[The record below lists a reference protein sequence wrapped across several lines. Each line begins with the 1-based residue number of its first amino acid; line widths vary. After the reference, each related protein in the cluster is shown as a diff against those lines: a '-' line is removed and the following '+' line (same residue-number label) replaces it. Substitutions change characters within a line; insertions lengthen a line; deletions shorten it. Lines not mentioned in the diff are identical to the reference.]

1 MVIVIP
7 RTAAGPLRGVHSTG
21 ERGEDANGTA
31 RLRGDKDDP
40 LVPDDVLVA
49 RQTAAVVVV
58 AAIAARL
65 QHLTTIAGA
74 AAIFS
79 QSLQLLL
86 RRAAPVG
93 AEGRRPHS
101 IGVLVVVVG
110 KVAIQMGNRLLILV
124 EVAVAAAVAYAQAAA
139 QVVHAAKGRL
149 MFVLRMLTAKVSR
162 HRRRRQLSISHR
174 RLLGRAGAAGQ
185 LLIEAAVGTRKA
197 GARLVHAK
205 NRENGS
211 LVSTNQ
217 NVCSSSKYSPVR
229 SKQLS
234 TLLLVSRLLA
244 AVVQP
249 REATAQADIAEV
261 MLLLLLTLKAG
272 HRRGGRDGRLDA
284 TATAHRQFPIEVH

>member
-1 MVIVIP
+1 MVVVIP

-65 QHLTTIAGA
+65 QHLTTTVGAGA
-74 AAIFS
+74 ILR

-101 IGVLVVVVG
+101 IGVLVVV
-110 KVAIQMGNRLLILV
+110 KVAIEMGNRLVLV
-124 EVAVAAAVAYAQAAA
+124 LVQVAVAAAVAHAQTAA
-139 QVVHAAKGRL
+139 QVVHAAKGRGL
-149 MFVLRMLTAKVSR
+149 LFRVLTAEGASGG
-162 HRRRRQLSISHR
+162 HHCHRQLSISHR
-174 RLLGRAGAAGQ
+174 LFSRGAGAAGQ
-185 LLIEAAVGTRKA
+185 HLLIQTAVGAGEA

-205 NRENGS
+205 NRKWFFG
-211 LVSTNQ
+211 
-217 NVCSSSKYSPVR
+217 
-229 SKQLS
+229 
-234 TLLLVSRLLA
+234 
-244 AVVQP
+244 
-249 REATAQADIAEV
+249 
-261 MLLLLLTLKAG
+261 
-272 HRRGGRDGRLDA
+272 
-284 TATAHRQFPIEVH
+284 

>member
-1 MVIVIP
+1 MVVVIP

-65 QHLTTIAGA
+65 QHLTTTVGAGA
-74 AAIFS
+74 ILR

-101 IGVLVVVVG
+101 IGVLVVV
-110 KVAIQMGNRLLILV
+110 KVAIEMGNRLVLV
-124 EVAVAAAVAYAQAAA
+124 LVQVAVAAAVAHAQTAA
-139 QVVHAAKGRL
+139 QVVHAAKGRGL
-149 MFVLRMLTAKVSR
+149 MFVLRMLAAKVSGHHSR
-162 HRRRRQLSISHR
+162 HRQLSISHR
-174 RLLGRAGAAGQ
+174 GLLDRGAGATGQ

-229 SKQLS
+229 SEQLS

-261 MLLLLLTLKAG
+261 MLLLLLLLTLKAG
-272 HRRGGRDGRLDA
+272 HRRGR
-284 TATAHRQFPIEVH
+284 